1 MSPFKKV
8 LKDNETLVIEDVFNS
23 TLCQI
28 LEGNKIIGIIE
39 TGGKES
45 PSEEGVPMGPMGP
58 GGMGQ
63 PTGGVM

>member
-28 LEGNKIIGIIE
+28 LEGNKIKILFSITII
-39 TGGKES
+39 
-45 PSEEGVPMGPMGP
+45 
-58 GGMGQ
+58 
-63 PTGGVM
+63 